1 MPDNHNLA
9 TPLNGNLNMQA
20 YIEVLREE
28 LERIDPT
35 KLFIFL
41 FDTVDESLL
50 DLLAEQFDMLGF
62 NGWVL
67 AETVEQK
74 RELLKASF
82 QLHSMKGTPA
92 GIREVV
98 RRLGF
103 QDLIINERTG
113 APVDALN
120 PWAYFTVQ
128 YVLSNSR
135 TISEAD
141 AANLIGI
148 IDKYKNARSVMAD
161 FSFATRQSEVI
172 LITETLN
179 LNVIPV

>member
-1 MPDNHNLA
+1 MHNLA
-9 TPLNGNLNMQA
+9 TPLAGNVNMQA
-20 YIEVLREE
+20 FIEVLQEE
-28 LERIDPT
+28 LAAIDPT
-35 KLFIFL
+35 KLFIYL

-50 DLLAEQFDMLGF
+50 DRLAEQFDMLGF

-82 QLHSMKGTPA
+82 ELHSMKGTPA

-113 APVDALN
+113 APLEAIN

-135 TISEAD
+135 TISTSD
-141 AANLIGI
+141 AANLIGL
-148 IDKYKNARSVMAD
+148 IDKYKNARSVLAD
-161 FSFATRQSEVI
+161 FSFAIRQYEV
-172 LITETLN
+172 LRVHETLT